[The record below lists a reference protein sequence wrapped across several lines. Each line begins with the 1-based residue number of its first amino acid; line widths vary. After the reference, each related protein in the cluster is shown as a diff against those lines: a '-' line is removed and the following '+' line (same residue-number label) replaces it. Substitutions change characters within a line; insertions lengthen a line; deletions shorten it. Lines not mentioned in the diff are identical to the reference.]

1 MIKATR
7 LHSTYVQK
15 CMQWRNWRNW
25 RKIASCWRFELDA
38 KSGPLEAGDFGENG
52 DFGEI
57 GDFLHSIR
65 VAYELL
71 KFILTRFIEFLL
83 FCFCFL
89 FLTGKQDDDDVPGR
103 SSTRVCKPPGGGSSL
118 SLS

>member
-1 MIKATR
+1 MIKLTR
-7 LHSTYVQK
+7 
-15 CMQWRNWRNW
+15 
-25 RKIASCWRFELDA
+25 
-38 KSGPLEAGDFGENG
+38 
-52 DFGEI
+52 
-57 GDFLHSIR
+57 LHSIR

-83 FCFCFL
+83 FCCFVFVFL

>member
-1 MIKATR
+1 MIKVTR
-7 LHSTYVQK
+7 LHSV
-15 CMQWRNWRNW
+15 
-25 RKIASCWRFELDA
+25 
-38 KSGPLEAGDFGENG
+38 
-52 DFGEI
+52 
-57 GDFLHSIR
+57 R

-71 KFILTRFIEFLL
+71 KFILTRFIELL
-83 FCFCFL
+83 FLFL

>member
-1 MIKATR
+1 MIKVTR
-7 LHSTYVQK
+7 
-15 CMQWRNWRNW
+15 
-25 RKIASCWRFELDA
+25 
-38 KSGPLEAGDFGENG
+38 
-52 DFGEI
+52 
-57 GDFLHSIR
+57 LHSIR

-71 KFILTRFIEFLL
+71 KFILTRFIELL
-83 FCFCFL
+83 FLFL

>member
-1 MIKATR
+1 MRSRTHNIRSEVNMFKRAFSYENSSANLNSCYIEFMIKVTR
-7 LHSTYVQK
+7 
-15 CMQWRNWRNW
+15 
-25 RKIASCWRFELDA
+25 
-38 KSGPLEAGDFGENG
+38 
-52 DFGEI
+52 
-57 GDFLHSIR
+57 LHSIR

-71 KFILTRFIEFLL
+71 KFILTRFIAFLFFL
-83 FCFCFL
+83 FL